1 MWDKKIFLE
10 HEKIRQEIYL
20 GGGKERIEHQHKKGK
35 FTARERVEQLIDPGT
50 FHELDNMVLSRTIDF
65 GMEKKKKYGDGIVAG
80 YGKINGRLVF
90 LSSQDFT
97 VCGGSGGEE
106 YALKMC
112 RLIEMALQMKA
123 PVININDSG
132 GARIEEGI
140 CSLSGY
146 SRLFYLN
153 TLASGVIPQIA
164 LILGP
169 CAGGASYSP
178 ALCDFIFMVEHESQM
193 YLTGPKVVEVS
204 IGEKISMEELGGV
217 DVHMTKSGVAHF
229 SYPSENT
236 CFEGVKKLLSY
247 LPQSNKDKP
256 IRIKTKYSPVKTSL
270 QKIVPENPRKIFDV
284 TEAIIHLLDDSSF
297 FEVQKY
303 FAKNIVIGFGRLD
316 GEVIGVIANQST
328 TLGGAIDYDAA
339 DKAARFVRV
348 CDCFNIPLITF
359 VDIPAFYPGSKQE
372 QAGIIR
378 HGAKLLYAFAEAT
391 VPKICL
397 IMRKAYGGAFCAMNS
412 KELGADIVFAWP
424 IAEIAVMGAEG
435 AVNIVY
441 RKQIAEADNPEK
453 ARQEYIEDYER
464 KFLNPYFAA
473 EHGFV
478 DEVIHPDETRE
489 RLRAALEMLRNKEA
503 VLPYKKHGNIP
514 L

>member
-1 MWDKKIFLE
+1 MWD
-10 HEKIRQEIYL
+10 EKVLADYENLRQEICL
-20 GGGKERIEHQHKKGK
+20 GGGKARIATQHAKGK
-35 FTARERVEQLIDPGT
+35 LTARERIERLIDPGT
-50 FHELDNMVLSRTIDF
+50 FHEIGHMVMSRTTDF
-65 GMEKKKKYGDGIVAG
+65 GMEEKRKRGDGIVAG
-80 YGKINGRLVF
+80 YGRINGRLVF
-90 LSSQDFT
+90 VSSQDFT
-97 VCGGSGGEE
+97 VCGGAGGEE

-112 RLIEMALQMKA
+112 RLIEMALEMKA
-123 PVININDSG
+123 PVINLNDSG

-153 TLASGVIPQIA
+153 TIASGVIPQIA

-178 ALCDFIFMVEHESQM
+178 ALCDFIFMVKNESQM
-193 YLTGPKVVEVS
+193 YLTGPKVVEIS
-204 IGEKISMEELGGV
+204 IGEKISLEDLGGAK
-217 DVHMTKSGVAHF
+217 VHTEKSGVAHF
-229 SYPSENT
+229 LYSDEDA
-236 CFEGVKKLLSY
+236 CFGGVKKLLAY
-247 LPQSNKDKP
+247 LPQSNGEAP
-256 IRIKTKYSPVKTSL
+256 MRQKTRYFHKRQPFQAL
-270 QKIVPENPRKIFDV
+270 VPENSRKIFDV
-284 TEAIIHLLDDSSF
+284 TAVIENLLDDDSF
-297 FEVQKY
+297 LEVHKK
-303 FAKNIVIGFGRLD
+303 FACNIVVGFGRL
-316 GEVIGVIANQST
+316 GGRSVGIVANQST
-328 TLGGAIDYDAA
+328 TLGGAIDCDAA

-348 CDCFNIPLITF
+348 CDCFHIPLLTL

-372 QAGIIR
+372 QSGIIR

-397 IMRKAYGGAFCAMNS
+397 VMRKAFGGAFCAMNS

-424 IAEIAVMGAEG
+424 IAQIAVVGAEG

-441 RKQIAEADNPEK
+441 RKEIMQADDPEQVRK
-453 ARQEYIEDYER
+453 RHIEDYEK

-478 DEVIHPDETRE
+478 DEVIHPEETRE
-489 RLRAALEMLRNKEA
+489 RMLAALDMLENKE
-503 VLPYKKHGNIP
+503 VVRPYKKHGNIP